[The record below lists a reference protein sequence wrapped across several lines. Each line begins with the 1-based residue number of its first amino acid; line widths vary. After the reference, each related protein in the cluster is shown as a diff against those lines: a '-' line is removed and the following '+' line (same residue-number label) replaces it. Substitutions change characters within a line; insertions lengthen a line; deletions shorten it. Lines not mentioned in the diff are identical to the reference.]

1 MLVGNACNGRTMH
14 VHYVCP
20 MADVDCCIAPVK
32 YQKRCVMQQRQCPAV
47 LPVDT
52 SLNRSPQDLRLKF
65 MLCRAVV
72 AVARRNERVYNF
84 VGREML
90 RGSMAALAH
99 PIFTAAETLQL
110 IRDILAQQLAT
121 SPGPRQ
127 VGIYSFVC
135 LSVCWSVCL
144 LFCLSVVLS
153 VSRSVCLSQH
163 RSRDKTEQ
171 GGVVCKGLSRP
182 ACRSSDS
189 MHFSFPCLSACV
201 TQN

>member
-1 MLVGNACNGRTMH
+1 
-14 VHYVCP
+14 
-20 MADVDCCIAPVK
+20 
-32 YQKRCVMQQRQCPAV
+32 
-47 LPVDT
+47 
-52 SLNRSPQDLRLKF
+52 

-144 LFCLSVVLS
+144 SFCLSVVLS
-153 VSRSVCLSQH
+153 VSRSVFLSVCLNTEAGTRQNRAGWCAKGSADLPADHLSQCTFPSH
-163 RSRDKTEQ
+163 
-171 GGVVCKGLSRP
+171 
-182 ACRSSDS
+182 ACLPVSPRTG
-189 MHFSFPCLSACV
+189 HCC
-201 TQN
+201 

>member
-1 MLVGNACNGRTMH
+1 
-14 VHYVCP
+14 
-20 MADVDCCIAPVK
+20 
-32 YQKRCVMQQRQCPAV
+32 
-47 LPVDT
+47 
-52 SLNRSPQDLRLKF
+52 

-127 VGIYSFVC
+127 VRLPICLSVC
-135 LSVCWSVCL
+135 LSVCLWSVCL
-144 LFCLSVVLS
+144 SVRWAVCMYVCL
-153 VSRSVCLSQH
+153 SVCLS
-163 RSRDKTEQ
+163 
-171 GGVVCKGLSRP
+171 V
-182 ACRSSDS
+182 
-189 MHFSFPCLSACV
+189 
-201 TQN
+201 